1 MLGEVA
7 VPVLGL
13 EMLETASTQ
22 DHHSCL
28 TLENNLLGL
37 RLEGHRGKKVSGKF
51 LSLLKGLS
59 VACQDSCIF
68 WTIWATSG
76 FQTLIEIAMVLN

>member
-1 MLGEVA
+1 M
-7 VPVLGL
+7 
-13 EMLETASTQ
+13 
-22 DHHSCL
+22 
-28 TLENNLLGL
+28 
-37 RLEGHRGKKVSGKF
+37 SGKF